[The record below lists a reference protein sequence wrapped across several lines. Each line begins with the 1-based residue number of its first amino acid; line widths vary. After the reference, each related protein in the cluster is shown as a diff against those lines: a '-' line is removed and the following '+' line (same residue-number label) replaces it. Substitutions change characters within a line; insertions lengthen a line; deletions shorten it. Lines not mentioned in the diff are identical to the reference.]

1 LQEKIIKFNSY
12 TERLKEDKD
21 DYKELWQAME
31 KKFLDSKVKWDN
43 EKYDLEE
50 KLEDL

>member
-1 LQEKIIKFNSY
+1 MQEKVIKFNSY
-12 TERLKEDKD
+12 TERLKEDRDK
-21 DYKELWQAME
+21 YKEAWQTME
-31 KKFLDSKVKWDN
+31 QKFLDGKVKWDN